1 MKINMNTLNISNI
14 CENLYVNCL
23 KQIPQFE
30 NGELIWILNG
40 SVLCNILANVESING
55 NLITEG
61 IKEKLIN
68 LVRIPKGDIDICY
81 KPDRQYKFD
90 LNSKEVMD
98 FYSISE
104 EQRSY
109 NFVDSNSELTE
120 EDLKQLCK
128 YKTLNGLEFYAKM
141 PQYIFLYKFKE
152 YVAMFHDE
160 ILNNN
165 FEKILEKRK
174 NIIFDVTKLY
184 ELSCE
189 YFGSKKIECLL
200 FNKLK
205 DISIFFQELYEEDN
219 NKYNYLIQKTL
230 SSILENNKLK
240 TK

>member
-189 YFGSKKIECLL
+189 YFGSEKIECLL

-205 DISIFFQELYEEDN
+205 DISNFFQELYEEDN